1 MPWCATST
9 SKPRKHEVKRSMSI
23 IEPKIDVLLDRTD
36 NDRFLLCALAS
47 KRAHDINDMMRGQR
61 DRAIQL
67 QTAVEIARAADKK
80 PLSLAFNEIARG
92 EVSYDPNSI
101 DIKNHKG
108 SAVLRTA
115 EPVDA
120 AKPRSARSCR
130 SKHSSRTEVRFG
142 MLSRQSRAPRGFSLT
157 YNANRRAC
165 FRALRELSDLLGWRP
180 RPRGPFEPANP
191 GDSHD

>member
-1 MPWCATST
+1 
-9 SKPRKHEVKRSMSI
+9 MSI
-23 IEPKIDVLLDRTD
+23 IEPKIDVLLNETD

-101 DIKNHKG
+101 DVNYHYEIPSAYGRRNCSTLRSPEAPRLAAPSPRVAYG
-108 SAVLRTA
+108 STRPRAF
-115 EPVDA
+115 A
-120 AKPRSARSCR
+120 ALQGASGLLADLLPTCVFVSRYARSLCI
-130 SKHSSRTEVRFG
+130 EG
-142 MLSRQSRAPRGFSLT
+142 YP
-157 YNANRRAC
+157 
-165 FRALRELSDLLGWRP
+165 
-180 RPRGPFEPANP
+180 
-191 GDSHD
+191 